1 MPALDSLDSLGI
13 MKGRKGSAFD
23 VAFGARTR
31 TLPDSDDEGSQNA
44 APSSADKYRA
54 RSMAPPVVPQKAKK
68 LKALTCMVKDCEKT
82 SADAQLD

>member
-13 MKGRKGSAFD
+13 MKGRKGSAF

-44 APSSADKYRA
+44 APSTADKYRA
-54 RSMAPPVVPQKAKK
+54 RSMAPPVVPQKSNK
-68 LKALTCMVKDCEKT
+68 LKALNCMVKDCEKT